1 MKSFWTFVL
10 AFFCMIFSSFGM
22 TGCGSQTSQSNEY
35 EIQKL
40 DYAKDYATQSIIPMF
55 CDYAQNDQVKEALSM
70 YTLEE
75 LEYIFENQN
84 YTLVEGAAVLKAM
97 ESFDSALKTIGEV
110 KEIGEA
116 TAKIDDKQII
126 VTVPVTGSQKNAE
139 AEIILSN
146 DMFTVLKSASLNPV
160 ATPGQLMGKAAMNTL
175 LGMGSVFVVLVIII
189 VIISSFGFVS
199 KIQNAVQEKNKKLAE
214 AGIENAVAQ
223 IVEQEESGAASDDL
237 ELAAV
242 IAAAIAAYEGS
253 ASTDGFVVRSIR
265 RRSR

>member
-1 MKSFWTFVL
+1 
-10 AFFCMIFSSFGM
+10 
-22 TGCGSQTSQSNEY
+22 
-35 EIQKL
+35 
-40 DYAKDYATQSIIPMF
+40 
-55 CDYAQNDQVKEALSM
+55 
-70 YTLEE
+70 
-75 LEYIFENQN
+75 
-84 YTLVEGAAVLKAM
+84 
-97 ESFDSALKTIGEV
+97 
-110 KEIGEA
+110 
-116 TAKIDDKQII
+116 
-126 VTVPVTGSQKNAE
+126 
-139 AEIILSN
+139 
-146 DMFTVLKSASLNPV
+146 
-160 ATPGQLMGKAAMNTL
+160 
-175 LGMGSVFVVLVIII
+175 MGSVFVVLVIII